1 MDDRELI
8 GRVLAGDA
16 RAERE
21 LYDAHVDRV
30 FRLVYRMA
38 GDTHRA
44 QDYTQETFIRAFR
57 RLADFR
63 GESALSTWLCAIAVS
78 VTLNGLRS
86 LKRARERE
94 VGLDEAPAVG
104 ARPVEAEP
112 DLKIR
117 MRRAI
122 DGLPE
127 GYRTV
132 FVMHD
137 VEGYTHEEI
146 ASTLGVQPGTSKAQ
160 TFKMQGI
167 VRVFCQIHPTMSA
180 IIAVV
185 PSPWYATTL
194 ASGKFTIP
202 NVPAGEYQIQF
213 FHERSLPDRLQFLAK
228 TITVPEEGVT
238 LPLVTGLPGQPAQ
251 RKRFS
256 LPSQCGQQG
265 GWHRM
270 PGCRGRLLG
279 PVGDLPS
286 SRRRGS

>member
-1 MDDRELI
+1 LTWNPHAPEPVDDRELI

-30 FRLVYRMA
+30 FRLVYRMV
-38 GDTHRA
+38 GDSHRA
-44 QDYTQETFIRAFR
+44 QDYTQEAFIRGFR

-63 GESALSTWLCAIAVS
+63 GESALSTWLCSIAIS

-94 VGLDEAPAVG
+94 VGLEDVPAIGV
-104 ARPVEAEP
+104 RPVEADP
-112 DLKIR
+112 DLKVR

-146 ASTLGVQPGTSKAQ
+146 ATTLGVQPGTSKAQ
-160 TFKMQGI
+160 LF
-167 VRVFCQIHPTMSA
+167 RA
-180 IIAVV
+180 RARLRE
-185 PSPWYATTL
+185 AL
-194 ASGKFTIP
+194 ADF
-202 NVPAGEYQIQF
+202 A
-213 FHERSLPDRLQFLAK
+213 RD
-228 TITVPEEGVT
+228 
-238 LPLVTGLPGQPAQ
+238 
-251 RKRFS
+251 
-256 LPSQCGQQG
+256 
-265 GWHRM
+265 
-270 PGCRGRLLG
+270 
-279 PVGDLPS
+279 
-286 SRRRGS
+286 